1 MVNINKYINKYSNV
15 STPTLMTDLTY
26 LQQEINLKLMMYEE
40 IRKELCNRFPNLEK
54 EDDMFQEQ
62 MLVKKEK

>member
-15 STPTLMTDLTY
+15 STPTLMTDLAY
-26 LQQEINLKLMMYEE
+26 LQQEINLKLMVYEE

-54 EDDMFQEQ
+54 EDDMFQEKE
-62 MLVKKEK
+62 LIVKER